1 MDAMGE
7 RQMSDYLEKMKEMVH
22 KAGPFRIAA
31 VIVSGVLLLLLSCGN
46 VFSKPDKKEEPAAA
60 SESAGQPE
68 SELTDYKEQME
79 TQVKEILER
88 VEGVGAV
95 DVMITLKS
103 SREKV
108 TLKDNSAN
116 ADKSEEKS
124 VLIEDENNNTAPY
137 IVQEVEPEIEGIL
150 VVCGGGADPGIQR
163 EIIAGISALFPVE
176 SHKIKVM
183 KSKEA
188 KK

>member
-1 MDAMGE
+1 
-7 RQMSDYLEKMKEMVH
+7 MSDYMEKIKEMVR

-46 VFSKPDKKEEPAAA
+46 VFSKPDTRREPDVV
-60 SESAGQPE
+60 SESAGPPAN
-68 SELTDYKEQME
+68 ELTDYKEQME

-108 TLKDNSAN
+108 TLKDNSAG
-116 ADKSEEKS
+116 AERDRKS
-124 VLIEDENNNTAPY
+124 V
-137 IVQEVEPEIEGIL
+137 V
-150 VVCGGGADPGIQR
+150 
-163 EIIAGISALFPVE
+163 
-176 SHKIKVM
+176 
-183 KSKEA
+183 
-188 KK
+188 